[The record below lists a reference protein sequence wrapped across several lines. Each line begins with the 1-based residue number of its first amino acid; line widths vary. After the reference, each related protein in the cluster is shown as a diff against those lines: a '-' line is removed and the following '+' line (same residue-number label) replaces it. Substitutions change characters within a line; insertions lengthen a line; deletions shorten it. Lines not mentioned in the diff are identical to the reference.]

1 MNQSRFVQ
9 LAAIAFGLIL
19 LSFVTR
25 GVTRLLF
32 DYTVAAYVSA
42 PLFALAALLVV
53 ALLLRGLLDAT
64 GLLPLEGPND

>member
-9 LAAIAFGLIL
+9 LSALAFGLIL
-19 LSFVTR
+19 LSFITR

-42 PLFALAALLVV
+42 PLFALASLLVV
-53 ALLLRGLLDAT
+53 GLLLRGLLDVT
-64 GLLPLEGPND
+64 GLLPLEEADD